1 MRMRTKKWAKPE
13 LAICEF
19 YIKNPLDYHGKLQS
33 LFKQEQPIHLE
44 LGCGKGGFIAQMSSS
59 NLDKN
64 FIGIDLSSDM
74 LGLSKRN
81 VEKAYAD
88 IGKPI
93 DNIILTWQDIE
104 KIHTLVSTTD
114 TIERIYIN
122 FCNPW
127 YKQRQYKKRL
137 THPRQLV
144 QYREFL
150 SDNGEIR
157 FKTDDDKLFEDSV
170 KYFEATGFEIKFIT
184 RNLHTHDF
192 KENPEYE
199 GPKTEHEIM
208 YSNEGIL
215 IKYLI
220 AVKTDWTQPDD
231 WEFDSK
237 KQEQPLEEH

>member
-13 LAICEF
+13 LAVCEF
-19 YIKNPLDYHGKLQS
+19 YIKTPQEYRGKIMS
-33 LFKQEQPIHLE
+33 LFKKEQPIHLE
-44 LGCGKGGFIAQMSSS
+44 LGCGKGGFISQMAS
-59 NLDKN
+59 NNLNKN
-64 FIGIDLSSDM
+64 FIGLDLSSDM

-81 VEKAYAD
+81 VEKAFEQ
-88 IGKPI
+88 INHPI
-93 DNIILTWQDIE
+93 DNVVLTWQDIE
-104 KIHTLVSTTD
+104 KINLLISPED

-150 SDNGEIR
+150 ADNGEIR
-157 FKTDDDKLFEDSV
+157 FKTDDDKLFEDSI
-170 KYFEATGFEIKFIT
+170 KYFEEAGFELIFIT
-184 RNLHTHDF
+184 KDLHNHDF
-192 KENPEYE
+192 SQNPEYE

-220 AVKTDWTQPDD
+220 AVKR
-231 WEFDSK
+231 
-237 KQEQPLEEH
+237 

>member
-1 MRMRTKKWAKPE
+1 MRTKKWAKPE
-13 LAICEF
+13 LAECEF
-19 YIKNPLDYHGKLQS
+19 YIKNPLDYNGKIQS
-33 LFKQEQPIHLE
+33 LFKKEQPIHLE
-44 LGCGKGGFIAQMSSS
+44 LGCGKGGFIAQVSSA

-81 VEKAYAD
+81 VEKAYEK
-88 IGKPI
+88 INQPI
-93 DNIILTWQDIE
+93 DNVVLTWQDIE
-104 KIHTLVSTTD
+104 KITHLISPTD

-137 THPRQLV
+137 THPRQLI
-144 QYREFL
+144 QYRDFL
-150 SDNGEIR
+150 ADNGEVR

-170 KYFEATGFEIKFIT
+170 KYFQETGFEIKLIT
-184 RNLHTHDF
+184 KDLHRHDF
-192 KENPEYE
+192 SKNPDDE

-220 AVKTDWTQPDD
+220 AVKTDWEKPAD
-231 WEFDSK
+231 WEYESK
-237 KQEQPLEEH
+237 RQEIPTEE